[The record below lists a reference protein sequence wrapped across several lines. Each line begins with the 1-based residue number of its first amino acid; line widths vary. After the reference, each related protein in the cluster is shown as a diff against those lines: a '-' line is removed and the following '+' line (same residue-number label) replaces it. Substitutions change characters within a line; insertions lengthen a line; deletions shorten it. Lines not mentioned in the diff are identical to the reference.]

1 MTTTASNGK
10 LWASV
15 VLLVGAGIPGVTIR
29 LAGIIIDPA
38 LEVLIFGVGIVGG
51 AFLLSWAAEVAQMDI
66 SASLAIAVLA
76 FIAVLP
82 EYMIEATLAWN
93 AGESYSQLGVAGSS
107 GVTKEM
113 SLVAANVT
121 GSNRLLVGLGW
132 SAVIILFWLRRRKGF
147 DMRGLLTL
155 EMPMLL
161 VATLLTLIVAFTK
174 SIPIWLAVVCIGA
187 YIFYLWRSSTQEAKE
202 PELIGAGAMI
212 AGFRPLYRRM
222 WVLALFIYS
231 AAVIVIAAEPFVVGL
246 QATGEQ
252 LGVSEFL
259 LIQWIAPLA
268 SESPEII
275 VAVLFALRANPDGGL
290 TTIISSQVN
299 QLTLL
304 VGSIV
309 VVFSI
314 SAGAPL
320 TFPLDYFEPSNFFV
334 RLASPFG
341 LQASE
346 FLFTAAMAAFA
357 MLLASTRIVK
367 LWHGLTLFAIF
378 VAYLVALWALNFFG
392 GIDTENVPL
401 RMWSSVIVFTLA
413 ALLVAL
419 NWRRVVYIF
428 KGVPH
433 PATTGIAAN
442 AKMPSLGN

>member
-29 LAGIIIDPA
+29 LAGITIDPA
-38 LEVLIFGVGIVGG
+38 PEVLIFGVGIVGG

-93 AGESYSQLGVAGSS
+93 AGESYSQLGAAGSS

>member
-15 VLLVGAGIPGVTIR
+15 VLLIGAGIPGVTIR
-29 LAGIIIDPA
+29 LAGITIDPA

-174 SIPIWLAVVCIGA
+174 SISIWLAVVFIGA

-212 AGFRPLYRRM
+212 ASFRPLYRRM

-314 SAGAPL
+314 SAGVPL

-357 MLLASTRIVK
+357 MLLVSTRIVK

-401 RMWSSVIVFTLA
+401 RMWSAGIIFALA

>member
-38 LEVLIFGVGIVGG
+38 PEVLIFGVGIVGG

-231 AAVIVIAAEPFVVGL
+231 AAVIV
-246 QATGEQ
+246 
-252 LGVSEFL
+252 
-259 LIQWIAPLA
+259 
-268 SESPEII
+268 
-275 VAVLFALRANPDGGL
+275 
-290 TTIISSQVN
+290 
-299 QLTLL
+299 
-304 VGSIV
+304 
-309 VVFSI
+309 
-314 SAGAPL
+314 
-320 TFPLDYFEPSNFFV
+320 
-334 RLASPFG
+334 
-341 LQASE
+341 
-346 FLFTAAMAAFA
+346 
-357 MLLASTRIVK
+357 
-367 LWHGLTLFAIF
+367 
-378 VAYLVALWALNFFG
+378 
-392 GIDTENVPL
+392 
-401 RMWSSVIVFTLA
+401 
-413 ALLVAL
+413 
-419 NWRRVVYIF
+419 
-428 KGVPH
+428 
-433 PATTGIAAN
+433 
-442 AKMPSLGN
+442 